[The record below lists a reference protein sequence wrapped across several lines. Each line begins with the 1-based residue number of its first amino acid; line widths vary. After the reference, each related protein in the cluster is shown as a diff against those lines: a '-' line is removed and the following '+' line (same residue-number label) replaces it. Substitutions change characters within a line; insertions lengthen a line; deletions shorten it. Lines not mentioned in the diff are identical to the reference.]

1 MRRVVLLLMM
11 LFLLGTAWWA
21 YPVLQPLLH
30 YGALPRKLE
39 RPLTVLLLG
48 VAPEYKYYHQRAP
61 ENFRGLS
68 DTNLL
73 VRFDPTAKRIVVLA
87 IPRDVY
93 VRIPGY
99 GWYIINHANKFGGP
113 ELAKQVVS
121 ELTGVGVDAYLAV
134 SVDAI
139 RKGVDALGGI
149 TVCVDKAM
157 KYKDNAAKLDINL
170 EPGCQHLDGVQAEGY
185 LRFRHDALGDIGRVQ
200 RQQGFFHALKQ
211 QLLSPG
217 GLLRLPRAI
226 ASVEP
231 HVQTDLTRE
240 QMASLLVFTLQQP
253 ELISLLLPGRF
264 GRGWEV
270 DRPRLEQLI
279 QRYFTDV
286 VVATNASLEDLQG
299 RGVVLLYAA
308 AQEAVAL
315 EVRDKLRQLGLR
327 VLLRELENAPP
338 RSEVLANGASELAE
352 ALGIALGLPWRISG
366 EAALYT
372 DLTVRIGADYSGQN
386 Q

>member
-1 MRRVVLLLMM
+1 MLLLVL
-11 LFLLGTAWWA
+11 LFLLGAAWWA

-73 VRFDPTAKRIVVLA
+73 VRFDPKAKRIVVLA

-134 SVDAI
+134 SVEAI

-149 TVCVDKAM
+149 TLCVEKAM

-185 LRFRHDALGDIGRVQ
+185 LRFRQDALGDIGRVQ
-200 RQQGFFHALKQ
+200 RQQSFFHALRQ

-240 QMASLLVFTLQQP
+240 QIAGLIVFALQQP
-253 ELISLLLPGRF
+253 ELVSLLLPGRF

-270 DRPRLEQLI
+270 DRPGLERLV
-279 QRYFTDV
+279 QRYFTDA
-286 VVATNASLEDLQG
+286 VVAANASLEDLQG
-299 RGVVLLYAA
+299 RGVALLYAA
-308 AQEAVAL
+308 GQEAVAL
-315 EVRDKLRQLGLR
+315 EVRDKLRRLGLR
-327 VLLRELENAPP
+327 VLLREVESAPP